1 MLYLLWHVVI
11 ALALAL
17 LLYRPRGLNPHG
29 LHVVTVVLGGVLPDL
44 DHLLA
49 WDSKYLLRIFP
60 WHLWEGLTF
69 AFRNP
74 VSSAVLHLWVW
85 PLLLL
90 AAGAIIR
97 GRKVGSYLLAV
108 GAGWGL
114 HLVLDGVM
122 TIL

>member
-29 LHVVTVVLGGVLPDL
+29 LHVVTVVFGGVLPDL

-49 WDSKYLLRIFP
+49 WDPKYLLRIFP

-69 AFRNP
+69 AFRSP

-85 PLLLL
+85 PLSLLVVGLL
-90 AAGAIIR
+90 AKERRFA
-97 GRKVGSYLLAV
+97 SYLLAV
-108 GAGWGL
+108 GVGWGL
-114 HLVLDGVM
+114 HLVLDGVVA
-122 TIL
+122 IL